1 MVVVDPKY
9 VVKTERLLLRPLK
22 LEDAEDV
29 ALMRKDPEVMKHTN
43 GSKEVLIQVS
53 YIPINQLQRLANYHC
68 SDNSWNFAIELLD
81 TKSSSPRVIGLIGAV
96 RTPEIGYMFNSSYWG
111 KGYATEALRAFI
123 PLFFEHFSGKEG
135 QFLDYT
141 EALTDP
147 ELVSS
152 QNVLVKAGFKLYE
165 RKEKDFENPILGI
178 RDTLV
183 YRMERSAV
191 TGTPRPM

>member
-29 ALMRKDPEVMKHTN
+29 ALMRKDPEVMKHTSLLPTDDLRKTKEWIQ
-43 GSKEVLIQVS
+43 GSFDT
-53 YIPINQLQRLANYHC
+53 
-68 SDNSWNFAIELLD
+68 DNSWNFAIELLD

>member
-29 ALMRKDPEVMKHTN
+29 ALMRKDPEVMKHTSLLPTDDLRKTKEWIQ
-43 GSKEVLIQVS
+43 GSFDT
-53 YIPINQLQRLANYHC
+53 
-68 SDNSWNFAIELLD
+68 DNSWNFAIELLD

-183 YRMERSAV
+183 YRMERSSV

>member
-1 MVVVDPKY
+1 
-9 VVKTERLLLRPLK
+9 
-22 LEDAEDV
+22 
-29 ALMRKDPEVMKHTN
+29 
-43 GSKEVLIQVS
+43 
-53 YIPINQLQRLANYHC
+53 
-68 SDNSWNFAIELLD
+68 
-81 TKSSSPRVIGLIGAV
+81 
-96 RTPEIGYMFNSSYWG
+96 MFNSSYWG